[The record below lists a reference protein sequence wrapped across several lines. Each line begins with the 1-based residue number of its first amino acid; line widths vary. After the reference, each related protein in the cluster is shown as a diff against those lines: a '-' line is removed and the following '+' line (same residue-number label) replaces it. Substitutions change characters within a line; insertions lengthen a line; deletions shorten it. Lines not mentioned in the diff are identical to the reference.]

1 MKNEIIPIEKISNL
15 LRESK
20 EDDGTFFDSLY
31 NLVFFISLVKSA
43 DDINNGRVYT
53 LEEVKKEMEAKYA
66 SDYDKISKRVSS

>member
-1 MKNEIIPIEKISNL
+1 MKKEIISTEKISKL

-31 NLVFFISLVKSA
+31 NLGFFISLAKSA

-53 LEEVKKEMEAKYA
+53 LEEVKKEMEAKFA
-66 SDYDKISKRVSS
+66 SDYNKLSKRVSL

>member
-1 MKNEIIPIEKISNL
+1 MENEIIPIEKISNL